1 MTTIPGS
8 NPIAPSTTGTNSTAT
23 QAFTKPATQ
32 TASGSTTS
40 AATADATKSLATNFN
55 NFLTL
60 LTTQLKNQ
68 DPLKPLDSTEFTAQL
83 VQFTGVEQQINANR
97 SLDAILAQGKS
108 NQALQAASF
117 IDRAIEAKGNGLTLG
132 TGGGPADFVYEL
144 DAAANVVTASIKD
157 SSGNVVKAFTVPTA
171 QGRNVGTWDGKTSS
185 GITAPPGFYT
195 YSVSARDATGQ
206 PIKTTS
212 KQIGIVTDVSIDT
225 TGETTLNLNGQKVA
239 ISDVTRVS
247 QASTSSSSS

>member
-8 NPIAPSTTGTNSTAT
+8 NPIASATTGTNSTAT
-23 QAFTKPATQ
+23 QSYTKPAAQ
-32 TASGSTTS
+32 TASGGTTS
-40 AATADATKSLATNFN
+40 SATADATKSLATNFN

-68 DPLKPLDSTEFTAQL
+68 DPLKPMDSTEFTTQL
-83 VQFTGVEQQINANR
+83 VQFTGVEQQINANK

-144 DAAANVVTASIKD
+144 DAAASVVTASIKD
-157 SSGNVVKAFTVPTA
+157 SSGNVVRAFTVPAA
-171 QGRNVGTWDGKTSS
+171 QGRNIGTWDGKNSS
-185 GITAPPGFYT
+185 GIDAPAGYYT
-195 YSVSARDATGQ
+195 YSVSARDAAGQ
-206 PIKTTS
+206 PVKTTA

-247 QASTSSSSS
+247 PASTSSSS